1 MAMDNYTVL
10 DQGKSYCSDDFNGFR
25 KYRTKTNEVL
35 FVQQYRS
42 LWEWP
47 EHKTYSVSTLKNLYR
62 DKVMTRLIAHRL
74 GLCEDSLYKNYTP
87 ENFLVD
93 ITDKHDLIVYDSESV
108 YTYIFFFRDSHSDAD
123 EARVNVFTKKF
134 VGLDDQQQSVMKE
147 LIDKISL
154 KDDDLEK
161 IADYVFDHT
170 SSADL
175 RDVKNDILTYGIEH
189 INFDYLYD
197 EYLFDIEE

>member
-1 MAMDNYTVL
+1 MNNYTVL
-10 DQGKSYCSDDFNGFR
+10 DQGKSYCSDDFNGFH

-42 LWEWP
+42 LWDWP
-47 EHKTYSVSTLKNLYR
+47 EHKTFSMTTLKNLYR

-93 ITDKHDLIVYDSESV
+93 ITDKHDVIVYDSESV
-108 YTYIFFFRDSHSDAD
+108 YTYIFFFRDAHIDAD
-123 EARVNVFTKKF
+123 GSRVNAFTNTF
-134 VGLDDQQQSVMKE
+134 VGLDAQQQSVMKE

-175 RDVKNDILTYGIEH
+175 RDVKNDILTYGIAH

-197 EYLFDIEE
+197 EYLLDIAE